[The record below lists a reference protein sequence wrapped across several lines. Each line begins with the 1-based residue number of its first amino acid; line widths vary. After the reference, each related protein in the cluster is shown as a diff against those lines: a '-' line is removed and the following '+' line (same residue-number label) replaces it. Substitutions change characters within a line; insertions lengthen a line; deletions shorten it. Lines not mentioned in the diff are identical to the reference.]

1 LFQEFIAVKRTH
13 SQLLQTKQAML
24 GNRTAGDQTSRNM
37 QRKSQKLKTDAPSV
51 TKATVDVK
59 PGPELQKSK
68 GPKGLPSHW
77 GPKIRHKPRPAPAPA
92 KKPKK
97 QVAQKRTNSERKEM
111 SNVS

>member
-1 LFQEFIAVKRTH
+1 
-13 SQLLQTKQAML
+13 ML
-24 GNRTAGDQTSRNM
+24 GNRTDGDQTSRNM
-37 QRKSQKLKTDAPSV
+37 QRKSKKLKTDAPSL
-51 TKATVDVK
+51 TKATVDVT

-77 GPKIRHKPRPAPAPA
+77 GPKIRHKARPAPAPA

-97 QVAQKRTNSERKEM
+97 QAAQKRTNSERKEM